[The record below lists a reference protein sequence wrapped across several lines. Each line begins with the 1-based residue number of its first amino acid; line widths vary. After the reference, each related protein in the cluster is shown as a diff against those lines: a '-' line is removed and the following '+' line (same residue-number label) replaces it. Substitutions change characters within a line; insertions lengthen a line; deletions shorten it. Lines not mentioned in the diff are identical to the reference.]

1 MELLDI
7 HNLNIVFDD
16 IAGRLTAVYDT
27 SLSIQQGEIVGLIG
41 ESGSGKSVTAKAVMK
56 LLSLGKKGKASGEI
70 KFMGQDLLKLS
81 ERQMCRIRGE
91 QISMIFQEP
100 MTALNP
106 VMTIGA
112 QLKELYK
119 LHPDCPR
126 QDISEVLREMGI
138 DDPEGMMKKYPFEL
152 SGGLR
157 QRIVIAMAVL
167 LQPKLIIADEPT
179 TALDVTTQAEILQLL
194 KRISEKHGCS
204 ILLITHDLGVIAE
217 IAQRVIVMYRGM
229 VVESCPV
236 SALFDCPKH
245 PYSQGLMAARPC
257 NFNGRYYAIRGN
269 VEQNYGRFEGCP
281 YKDRC
286 DHASEQCRKYTPE
299 YCEIAPEHSTTCWL
313 YCRKGDETP

>member
-1 MELLDI
+1 MELLEI
-7 HNLNIVFDD
+7 QNLSIVFDD
-16 IAGRLTAVYDT
+16 IAGRLTAVHDA

-41 ESGSGKSVTAKAVMK
+41 ESGSGKSVTAKAIMK
-56 LLSLGKKGKASGEI
+56 LLTLGKKGCASGTI
-70 KFMGQDLLKLS
+70 RFMGEDLLKLS

-126 QDISEVLREMGI
+126 QDIGEVLREMGI

-236 SALFDCPKH
+236 RTLFDCPKH
-245 PYSQGLMAARPC
+245 PYSRGLMAARPS

-269 VEQNYGRFEGCP
+269 VEQNYGLFEGCP

-286 DHASEQCRKYTPE
+286 DHVSEQCRRHIPA
-299 YCEIAPEHSTTCWL
+299 YCEIAPEHSTACWL
-313 YCRKGDETP
+313 CCRKGDETP